1 MNSVA
6 SGADRPGTAE
16 PASRSGRNSV
26 LYLAGALMQGLG
38 VFLVQPFALHVLNS
52 DAKWQELFLSV
63 SLIQVGVVLAAAG
76 LPLAITK
83 AWFDPDGPSKARA
96 TSGLL
101 TVGGILVGCLAAAI
115 YWVAAG
121 AGHSTSFVVALVA
134 MGLLSAVL
142 AAQAILRAQG
152 RAIMFVVLS
161 LCSSMAAYV
170 CGLVAML
177 VFGAEPEIFMAGYGL
192 LVLLSAV
199 LSVAVARPAWPLAHR
214 GAVKEAL
221 AIGLPVLPHTGALM
235 LLTQGAAFLLAVTAA
250 NGVSGDY
257 GKVQI
262 FILGTVT
269 LLGALNN
276 AWVPALMS
284 VRGEARIARMRATMT
299 TASLAGLAI
308 IVVAAAGANL
318 VTHVMAGGKES
329 LIPVAQIMPLIG
341 LGYLLYLNAS
351 TLLFADNV
359 TWWLSVVTPTV
370 LGVGVLLALWPAT
383 HGDLIG
389 MAVASVA
396 TFFLLGCAYYLV
408 ARRRAAGGWAPK
420 VYGACCLAAVAYVAV
435 LLLLPRDIL
444 TGVVTVAVVGALM
457 AAVAVT
463 WRVRA
468 RSVAAASQNGR
479 EQILD

>member
-1 MNSVA
+1 M
-6 SGADRPGTAE
+6 
-16 PASRSGRNSV
+16 

-52 DAKWQELFLSV
+52 DVKWQELFLSV

-83 AWFDPDGPSKARA
+83 AWFDPDGPSKARSI
-96 TSGLL
+96 SGLL
-101 TVGGILVGCLAAAI
+101 TVGGILVGGLAAAV
-115 YWVAAG
+115 YWAAAG
-121 AGHSTSFVVALVA
+121 AGHSTSFVIALAA
-134 MGLLSAVL
+134 MGLQSAVL

-170 CGLVAML
+170 GGLAAML

-199 LSVAVARPAWPLAHR
+199 LSVAVARPAPPFAHR
-214 GAVKEAL
+214 GAAKEAL

-235 LLTQGAAFLLAVTAA
+235 LLTQGAAFLLALTAA

-262 FILGTVT
+262 FVLGTVT

-284 VRGEARIARMRATMT
+284 VRGNARVATMRSTMT

-341 LGYLLYLNAS
+341 LGYVLYLNAS
-351 TLLFADNV
+351 TLLFADNA
-359 TWWLSVVTPTV
+359 TWWLSIVTPTV

-383 HGDLIG
+383 HGDLVG

-396 TFFLLGCAYYLV
+396 TFFLLGCAYFLV
-408 ARRRAAGGWAPK
+408 ARRRAAGGWALK

-444 TGVVTVAVVGALM
+444 TGVITVAVVGAVM
-457 AAVAVT
+457 AAAAII
-463 WRVRA
+463 WRA
-468 RSVAAASQNGR
+468 RARRATAVAQSR
-479 EQILD
+479 KEQILD

>member
-1 MNSVA
+1 M
-6 SGADRPGTAE
+6 
-16 PASRSGRNSV
+16 

-52 DAKWQELFLSV
+52 DTKWQELFLSV

-83 AWFDPDGPSKARA
+83 AWFDPDGASKARSI
-96 TSGLL
+96 SGLL
-101 TVGGILVGCLAAAI
+101 TMGGILIGCLAAGV
-115 YWVAAG
+115 YWFAAG
-121 AGHSTSFVVALVA
+121 AGHSMSFLVALVA
-134 MGLLSAVL
+134 MGLQSAVL

-152 RAIMFVVLS
+152 RAIMFVILS
-161 LCSSMAAYV
+161 LCSSMVAYV
-170 CGLVAML
+170 GGLVAML

-192 LVLLSAV
+192 LVALSAM
-199 LSVAVARPAWPLAHR
+199 LSVAVARPAWPFAHR
-214 GAVKEAL
+214 GAVKEAF
-221 AIGLPVLPHTGALM
+221 AIGLPVLPHTVALM

-250 NGVSGDY
+250 DGVSGDY

-262 FILGTVT
+262 FVLGTVT

-284 VRGEARIARMRATMT
+284 VRGEARVAKMRSTMT
-299 TASLAGLAI
+299 TASLACLAI

-341 LGYLLYLNAS
+341 LGYVLYLNAS

-359 TWWLSVVTPTV
+359 TWWLSVVTPAV
-370 LGVGVLLALWPAT
+370 LVVGVLLALWPAT

-396 TFFLLGCAYYLV
+396 TFFLLGCAYLLV
-408 ARRRAAGGWAPK
+408 ARRRAAGGWALRI
-420 VYGACCLAAVAYVAV
+420 YGVCCLSAIVYVAV
-435 LLLLPRDIL
+435 LLLLPRDIV
-444 TGVVTVAVVGALM
+444 TGVVTVAVVGAAMTVIAL
-457 AAVAVT
+457 T
-463 WRVRA
+463 WRIRA
-468 RSVAAASQNGR
+468 RRPATAPELGR
-479 EQILD
+479 DQVPS

>member
-1 MNSVA
+1 MDNVTG
-6 SGADRPGTAE
+6 GADRTGAAE
-16 PASRSGRNSV
+16 PASRTGRNSV

-52 DAKWQELFLSV
+52 DTKWQELFLSV
-63 SLIQVGVVLAAAG
+63 SVIQVGVVLAAAG

-83 AWFDPDGPSKARA
+83 AWFDPDGPVKARSI
-96 TSGLL
+96 SGLL
-101 TVGGILVGCLAAAI
+101 TLGGILLGSVAAAI

-121 AGHSTSFVVALVA
+121 PGHSVSFVLALVA
-134 MGLLSAVL
+134 MGLQSAVL

-161 LCSSMAAYV
+161 LCSSMAAYIG
-170 CGLVAML
+170 GLVAML

-199 LSVAVARPAWPLAHR
+199 LSVGVARPASPFAHR

-235 LLTQGAAFLLAVTAA
+235 LLTQGAAFLLAATAA

-284 VRGEARIARMRATMT
+284 VRGDARVAKMRSTMT
-299 TASLAGLAI
+299 TASLAVLAI

-341 LGYLLYLNAS
+341 LGYVLYLNAS
-351 TLLFADNV
+351 TLLFADNA
-359 TWWLSVVTPTV
+359 TWWLSVVTPSV
-370 LGVGVLLALWPAT
+370 LGIGVLLALWPAM
-383 HGDLIG
+383 HGDLVG
-389 MAVASVA
+389 MAAASVL
-396 TFFLLGCAYYLV
+396 TFFLLGCAYFVV

-420 VYGACCLAAVAYVAV
+420 VYAAACVAALAYVAV
-435 LLLLPRDIL
+435 LLALPRDIL
-444 TGVVTVAVVGALM
+444 TGVLTVAVVGVAL
-457 AAVAVT
+457 AAAAII
-463 WRVRA
+463 WRLRA
-468 RSVAAASQNGR
+468 RRAATAPQSGR
-479 EQILD
+479 GQVLD